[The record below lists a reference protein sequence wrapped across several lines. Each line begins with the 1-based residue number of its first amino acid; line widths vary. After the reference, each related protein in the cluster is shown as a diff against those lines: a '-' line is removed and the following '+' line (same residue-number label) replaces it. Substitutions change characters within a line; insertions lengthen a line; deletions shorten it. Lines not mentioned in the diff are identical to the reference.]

1 MPRTRSDLDLSG
13 EWCKIISGENFVLAN
28 DGNDD
33 KIVIHVHIFGTDNS
47 LQHLAEA
54 DIVIVDGTFSV
65 CPSIFYQVS
74 TIRIMKYNEIYIFND
89 LCSSA

>member
-1 MPRTRSDLDLSG
+1 MPRTHSDLDLSA

-54 DIVIVDGTFSV
+54 DIFFVDGTFSV

-74 TIRIMKYNEIYIFND
+74 TIRIMKYNEIYISND